1 MKKIVYRL
9 FIVIFLIISIFIFYF
24 SIFGLTTTKLNNQ
37 IGEVVKNINKDLKIE
52 LKEIKI
58 ILDPFKFQIN
68 AKTVGPKFKLKDKT
82 IDIENI
88 KTQISI
94 NSLFNND
101 FSIKNLDITTRS
113 LEIKN
118 LISFSRNLK
127 NIPELYFLEKVIKKG
142 YLISNITLEFDDQG
156 KVKENYKIKGFI
168 KDTKIS
174 LFKKNILN
182 NINFTFV
189 FDSNKFKFEDVELSL
204 NNIPI
209 QSKKITV
216 KNFNSE
222 FFIEGT
228 LKNKNISL
236 KNDVINN
243 FIKINSPNLKFQR
256 VDFSSDNQFSF
267 KINKKFKINNLKLSS
282 EFKVNNLSV
291 LSDFKLRNVFP
302 KLKKEILFKEH
313 LIKIDYDD
321 KNLIIKGNGAILFQ
335 ETKDKINY
343 EINKKNKLLKFKA
356 TMDIEKNPIIVD
368 FLNYKKD
375 EKINSS
381 LSLSGKHVF
390 EKKTIIDN
398 FTYTEDK
405 NQFIIDQLVLN
416 NFFKMTS
423 FDKIK
428 LNYFDQDM
436 RQNDF
441 KIVNKKDT
449 YILTGPKLNANTL
462 VENLIKDEKNNNF
475 EILKE
480 SFNLKVKIDHVYLDN
495 DHKIK
500 DLNGYLS
507 FKKNQ
512 ISEAELNAFFSNS
525 EKFKFTVKSNQS
537 EKVTTLFLDQAS
549 PVIKRYKF
557 IKGFSGGSLDFYSS
571 KKGEKSVSNL
581 KVYNFKLKELPILTK
596 ILTLASLQGIADIL
610 SGEGITF
617 DEFEMN
623 FNNQNNL
630 MTIDEMYAIG
640 PAISILMDGYIEN
653 NKLISLRGSLVPA
666 TTINKAIG
674 TIPVLGKILVGSKT
688 GEGVFGVSFK
698 IKGPPQKLE
707 TTVNPIKT
715 LTPRFITRTLE
726 NIKKN

>member
-9 FIVIFLIISIFIFYF
+9 FIVIFLIISIFISYF
-24 SIFGLTTTKLNNQ
+24 SIFGITTTKLNNQ
-37 IGEVVKNINKDLKIE
+37 IGEVVKNINKDFKIE

-156 KVKENYKIKGFI
+156 KIKENYKIKGFI

-182 NINFTFV
+182 NINFSFD

-209 QSKKITV
+209 QSEKIIV
-216 KNFNSE
+216 KSLNSE

-228 LKNKNISL
+228 LKSKNISL
-236 KNDVINN
+236 KKNAINN
-243 FIKINSPNLKFQR
+243 IIKINLPNLKFQR

-282 EFKVNNLSV
+282 ELKVSNLSA
-291 LSDFKLRNVFP
+291 LSDLKLRNVFP

-321 KNLIIKGNGAILFQ
+321 KNLNIKGNGAILFQ
-335 ETKDKINY
+335 ESKDKINY
-343 EINKKNKLLKFKA
+343 EINKKNKLLKFKV
-356 TMDIEKNPIIVD
+356 TMDIEKNPIVVD

-416 NFFKMTS
+416 KFFKMTS

-441 KIVNKKDT
+441 KIVNKKET
-449 YILTGPKLNANTL
+449 YSLTGLKLNANTL
-462 VENLIKDEKNNNF
+462 VENLIKDEKKNNF

-512 ISEAELNAFFSNS
+512 ISEAELDAFFSNS

-537 EKVTTLFLDQAS
+537 EKVTTLFLDQAV

-698 IKGPPQKLE
+698 IKGPPKKLE

>member
-1 MKKIVYRL
+1 MKKIIYRL
-9 FIVIFLIISIFIFYF
+9 FIVIFLIIFIFIIYF
-24 SIFGLTTTKLNNQ
+24 SVFGITTTKLNNQ
-37 IGEVVKNINKDLKIE
+37 IGDVVKNINKNLKVE

-68 AKTVGPKFKLKDKT
+68 VKTVGPKFKLKDKT

-94 NSLFNND
+94 NSLINND
-101 FSIKNLDITTRS
+101 FSLKNLDITTRS

-118 LISFSRNLK
+118 LISFSRNLN

-142 YLISNITLEFDDQG
+142 YLISNIALEFDDQG
-156 KVKENYKIKGFI
+156 KIKENYKIKGFI
-168 KDTKIS
+168 KDAKVS

-189 FDSNKFKFEDVELSL
+189 FDSNNFKFEDLKLSL
-204 NNIPI
+204 NNIPV
-209 QSKKITV
+209 QSKEITV
-216 KNFNSE
+216 KDLNSA
-222 FFIEGT
+222 FLIEGV
-228 LKNKNISL
+228 LESKNISL
-236 KNDVINN
+236 KEDVINN
-243 FIKINSPNLKFQR
+243 LIKINLPNLKFQR
-256 VDFSSDNQFSF
+256 VDFSSNNQFSF

-282 EFKVNNLSV
+282 ELKVNNLSA
-291 LSDFKLRNVFP
+291 LSDFKLKNFFP
-302 KLKKEILFKEH
+302 KFKRKISLKEH
-313 LIKIDYDD
+313 VIKINYDN
-321 KNLIIKGNGAILFQ
+321 KNLFIKGNGSILFQ
-335 ETKDKINY
+335 DTKDKINY
-343 EINKKNKLLKFKA
+343 KIYKKDKLLKFKT
-356 TMDIEKNPIIVD
+356 TMDIEKNPIVVD

-375 EKINSS
+375 EKVNSS
-381 LSLSGKHVF
+381 LSLSGKHIL

-398 FTYTEDK
+398 FTYKEDK

-416 NFFKMTS
+416 KFFKMIS

-441 KIVNKKDT
+441 KIINKKDT
-449 YILTGPKLNANTL
+449 YNLTGLKFNANSL
-462 VENLIKDEKNNNF
+462 IENLIKDEKKNNF

-480 SFNLKVKIDHVYLDN
+480 NFNLKVKIDHVYLDN
-495 DHKIK
+495 DYKIK

-512 ISEAELNAFFSNS
+512 ISEAELDAFFSKS

-537 EKVTTLFLDQAS
+537 EKVTTLFLDQAV

-571 KKGEKSVSNL
+571 KKGEKSISNL
-581 KVYNFKLKELPILTK
+581 KIYNFKLKELPILTK

-698 IKGPPQKLE
+698 IKGPPKKLE

-726 NIKKN
+726 NIKKD